1 MRKPLLNYLLGS
13 LVFTAGS
20 ALVAQ
25 PYNVQ
30 DFDSTAEGPW
40 SEISKTVTGVAKV
53 PNGSVSIDGELS
65 AAEYGNIPGVTVTPG
80 DPANG
85 GNAWILDFPP
95 ERSTDGPDDTSFT
108 FWLAHDDDFLYVGVK
123 AKDDVV
129 QSDDPNDN
137 FWRDDAIEIVTDVFF
152 DRLDNNVDSSN
163 DEYGGHNYVNYLGR
177 FSRWDDA
184 ADQRNDGI
192 WATGVDWSYGENGDI
207 FGKGGEVEGGWQ
219 MEVRMHKRMFDPD
232 GGEKLRKGHRI
243 GFNIGMDD
251 DDGRGGPANEAP
263 NDLEIQYFWANR
275 GRTIALTELEKE
287 FYTDLEIAYGGIQA
301 DSFLEHGIINA
312 AGRLSHGGTGEII
325 FGFDPPAGGER
336 PNILFFTS
344 NAELPINSDPHLI
357 ALFEASGYNVTL
369 YSPASGSAE
378 DAQATRDAADGMDL
392 VFLSETIGSGTVI
405 FDDDG
410 DGIPTFVLKDTDV
423 PIISFEAFMYEDA
436 DWTGKEQHVDFGN
449 SGRPEPPADLQDTGR
464 TSFHIQDA
472 DHPIAGG
479 MTGEVEVYDW
489 PYSLSWGNPSAD
501 ATVVASI
508 LADGTFPTTFVYE
521 KGDAL
526 VDGSIAP
533 NTRIG
538 LFLGQAGA
546 SIVADSPFGNTPAA
560 AGAPRWN
567 YLSEAGRTQVIN
579 AVNYAVGAGGSGG
592 GGGPAE
598 LSIARSGTD
607 LVITYGGGGLE
618 SAPAITGPWTSTA
631 GASPLT
637 IQPSGSARFYRVR

>member
-1 MRKPLLNYLLGS
+1 MKKSIPICV
-13 LVFTAGS
+13 LVSWVFLTGF

-25 PYNVQ
+25 PYNIQ
-30 DFDSTAEGPW
+30 DFDSTAPGPW
-40 SEISKTVTGVAKV
+40 SEIANTVTGVAKV
-53 PNGSVSIDGELS
+53 PNGSVTIDGELS
-65 AAEYGNIPGVTVTPG
+65 AAEYGNIPGVNVTPG

-85 GNAWILDFPP
+85 GNAWILDFPG
-95 ERSTDGPDDTSFT
+95 ERSSDGPDDTSFT
-108 FWLAHDDDFLYVGVK
+108 FWLAHDDEFLYVGVK

-137 FWRDDAIEIVTDVFF
+137 FWRDDSIEIVTDVFF
-152 DRLDNNVDSSN
+152 DRFDNNVDNSN
-163 DEYGGHNYVNYLGR
+163 DEYGGHNYVNFLGR

-184 ADQRNDGI
+184 TDERIDGI
-192 WATGVDWSYGENGDI
+192 WATGVDWTYGENGDVY
-207 FGKGGEVEGGWQ
+207 GMGGEVEGGWQ
-219 MEVRMHKRMFDPD
+219 MEVRMNKRMFDPD

-251 DDGRGGPANEAP
+251 DDGRGGPGNDAP
-263 NDLEIQYFWANR
+263 DDLEVQYFWANR
-275 GRTIALTELEKE
+275 GRTIAWNETEKE
-287 FYTDLEIAYGGIQA
+287 FYTDLEIAYGAIAA
-301 DSFLEHGIINA
+301 DSFLEQDVING

-325 FGFDPPAGGER
+325 FGFDAPAGGNR
-336 PNILFFTS
+336 PDILLLTS
-344 NAELPINSDPHLI
+344 NSESPINSDPHLI
-357 ALFEASGYNVTL
+357 AFFEASGYNVTT
-369 YSPASGSAE
+369 YAPASGTAA

-392 VFLSETIGSGTVI
+392 VFISETVGSTSVS

-410 DGIPTFVLKDTDV
+410 DGVLTFVLKDSDV
-423 PIISFEAFMYEDA
+423 PIISFEAYMFDEA
-436 DWTGKEQHVDFGN
+436 EWTAKEQFTDFGN
-449 SGRPEPPADLQDTGR
+449 SGRPEPPTALQDTGR

-489 PYSLSWGNPSAD
+489 PYSLNWGNPSAD

-508 LADGTFPTTFVYE
+508 LADGTFPTTFVYDE
-521 KGDAL
+521 GDAL

-533 NTRIG
+533 NKRIG

-546 SIVADSPFGNTPAA
+546 SIVAESPFGNPPAA

-567 YLSEAGRTQVIN
+567 YLSEAGRTQLIN
-579 AVNYAVGAGGSGG
+579 AVNYAVGVSGSG

-598 LSIARSGTD
+598 LSIARSGAE

-618 SAPAITGPWTSTA
+618 SASAINGPWIAES

-637 IQPSGSARFYRVR
+637 IQPSGSAKFYRVR